1 MNKNITI
8 VAEDKCIVLDGEHL
22 KFDFPI
28 DETIWAIQWNGTSG
42 HIEFND
48 GTPNETITSFLD
60 YQYLVDAYNIEKQR
74 LADEEAQ
81 AAIDAEAAITYAE
94 KRVAEYPPME
104 DYLDGIVKGDTAQ
117 VDKYIAD
124 CLAVKDKYPKE

>member
-1 MNKNITI
+1 MN
-8 VAEDKCIVLDGEHL
+8 VAVVKEDNVVAVDGEGL
-22 KFDFPI
+22 NFDFDLP
-28 DETIWAIQWNGTSG
+28 TNIWAIQWDGTEG
-42 HIEFND
+42 EVEFND

>member
-1 MNKNITI
+1 MN
-8 VAEDKCIVLDGEHL
+8 VAVVKEDRVVMIDGEGMN
-22 KFDFPI
+22 FDFDLP
-28 DETIWAIQWNGTSG
+28 TNIWAIQWDGTTG
-42 HIEFND
+42 EIEFND

-60 YQYLVDAYNIEKQR
+60 YQYLVDAYNIEKQG

-81 AAIDAEAAITYAE
+81 AAIDAEAAITYAV
-94 KRVAEYPPME
+94 KRGAEYPPME

>member
-1 MNKNITI
+1 MN
-8 VAEDKCIVLDGEHL
+8 VAVVKEDNVVAVDGEGL
-22 KFDFPI
+22 NFDFDLP
-28 DETIWAIQWNGTSG
+28 TNIWAIQWDGTEG
-42 HIEFND
+42 EVEFND

-60 YQYLVDAYNIEKQR
+60 YQYLVDAYNIEKQG